1 MIPAIGTDIER
12 ANLLS
17 KTIKLMCD
25 LNSMAFFN
33 DLVISVQPVLVSN
46 IDKCTEPVSKELL
59 RQSVDSLLVH
69 MSDSESKTLFTQT
82 RNKLT

>member
-1 MIPAIGTDIER
+1 MLSSVGTDIER
-12 ANLLS
+12 ANLLG
-17 KTIKLMCD
+17 KTIKLLCD
-25 LNSMAFFN
+25 LKSMAFFN

-46 IDKCTEPVSKELL
+46 IDKCMEPDSKDLL

-69 MSDSESKTLFTQT
+69 MPDSESKTLLTQT